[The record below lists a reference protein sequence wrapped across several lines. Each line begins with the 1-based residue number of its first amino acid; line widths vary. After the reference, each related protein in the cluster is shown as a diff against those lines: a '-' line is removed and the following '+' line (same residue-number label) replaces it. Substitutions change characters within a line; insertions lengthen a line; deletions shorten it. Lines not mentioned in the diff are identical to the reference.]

1 MCLQG
6 GGDGDNA
13 LGKQQNAGTEERVAA
28 SRPAECQ
35 TLLKKTY
42 HVNCVFLCV
51 YISVSKCV
59 HMTVGASGSQKRAP
73 DHLEQELQRVLSPLM
88 CLSWVLC
95 KSSKC
100 LN

>member
-1 MCLQG
+1 MCLQC

-13 LGKQQNAGTEERVAA
+13 LGMQHSAGTEERVTA

-35 TLLKKTY
+35 TY
-42 HVNCVFLCV
+42 RVNCVFLCV

-59 HMTVGASGSQKRAP
+59 HMTVGVSGSQKRAP
-73 DHLEQELQRVLSPLM
+73 DHLEQELQVVLSPLM